1 VADDP
6 VVDEPV
12 TDGAFMALA
21 RKIVAG
27 DAPSV
32 TRILDRSPGLVTAH
46 LVHGATRQDPT
57 TYFFEEIRHYV
68 YAGDTALHVV
78 AACYR
83 CDMARTL
90 VDRGAAVGSTNRRGA
105 QPLHHAVDGSPGSTY
120 WDPPAQAATIAYLID
135 AGADPN
141 AVDQSG
147 VMPLHRA
154 VRTRCAEAV
163 RALLEGG
170 ADPLGENKSGSTPM
184 KLATQ
189 NTGRSGSGS
198 VEAKEQQDEIIRLL
212 EHHASRR

>member
-6 VVDEPV
+6 VAD
-12 TDGAFMALA
+12 DAFMALA
-21 RKIVAG
+21 REIVAG
-27 DAPSV
+27 DSATV
-32 TRILDRSPGLVTAH
+32 TRILDRSPGLATAH
-46 LVHGATRQDPT
+46 LVYGATRQDPT

-83 CDMARTL
+83 SGMARTL
-90 VDRGAAVGSTNRRGA
+90 IDRGAAVGSTNRRGA
-105 QPLHHAVDGSPGSTY
+105 QPLHYAVDGSPGSTY
-120 WDPPAQAATIAYLID
+120 WDPPAQAATIAYLIE

-170 ADPLGENKSGSTPM
+170 ADPLGQNKSGATPM

-212 EHHASRR
+212 EQGGSKR